1 MMNPTY
7 RTVPQRVASLKI
19 QLVIVLRAAIISA
32 AFFECSD
39 SPSCEEDNIGVL
51 TFENTDTSADL
62 AVFID
67 PSEDD
72 FNSEADLT
80 VSSNSIASFD
90 VSIGMRRLVV
100 LRRTSTC
107 VSTNSDGSCNRTQV
121 NVTTLIDEDTEI
133 ILCDE
138 RLFVF

>member
-1 MMNPTY
+1 MRIDN
-7 RTVPQRVASLKI
+7 L
-19 QLVIVLRAAIISA
+19 LWAAVISA
-32 AFFECSD
+32 AFFGCND

-51 TFENTDTSADL
+51 TFENTNTSDDL

-67 PSEDD
+67 PSEGD

-80 VSSNSIASFD
+80 VSSNSTASID
-90 VSIGMRRLVV
+90 VSLGIRRLVV
-100 LRRTSTC
+100 LQRTSTC
-107 VSTNSDGSCNRTQV
+107 VSTNNDGSCNRTQV

-138 RLFVF
+138 QLFVF